1 MNQKKIIKEYDGIG
15 RIDSCNL
22 HDVEITFC
30 QYSDGEIRGEV
41 KNINDRHV
49 AEFWNSLKDSP
60 PLSQSK
66 ETYLLGIHLFSIL
79 FMLIILKPNCLAKIL
94 K

>member
-60 PLSQSK
+60 PSHNRRKHIFWGFICFPFFL
-66 ETYLLGIHLFSIL
+66 
-79 FMLIILKPNCLAKIL
+79 C
-94 K
+94 